1 MTAESRLEASRIFT
15 VNNSQVAAGF
25 RTREE
30 EVLAGGPLRVEF
42 FVESDASTPLYLAVG
57 TDRAR
62 LRPADFFFSATTDKR
77 EINLKDPAAGIA
89 DLGGLGSVVE
99 IKRGAPHR
107 QTILVNEFLGLE
119 DLAVALR
126 PGEVDRLQL
135 RCQRSLQLAASIEE
149 ESKVD
154 WQRQVVSVTL
164 AIGVK
169 RDDVS
174 LKSLIAGLAARL
186 NANRDATVSAERE
199 LAVAELVALRSPL
212 ALPYLRSLSDHPD
225 PAVQMYVTR
234 GMALMTK
241 ETDSDV

>member
-1 MTAESRLEASRIFT
+1 MTAESRLEASRIFSID
-15 VNNSQVAAGF
+15 NSQLAAGF
-25 RTREE
+25 RAHEE

-42 FVESDASTPLYLAVG
+42 FVESDASTPVYLAVG

-62 LRPADFFFSATTDKR
+62 LRPADFFFSATINKR

-99 IKRGAPHR
+99 IKQGVPHR

-119 DLAVALR
+119 DLALAVR
-126 PGEVDRLQL
+126 PGEVDVLQL
-135 RCQRSLQLAASIEE
+135 GCQRSLQLAASIEE
-149 ESKVD
+149 ESVS
-154 WQRQVVSVTL
+154 WQRQVVNVTL

-174 LKSLIAGLAARL
+174 LKSLIAGLDTRI
-186 NANRDATVSAERE
+186 NANRGAPVSADRE

-241 ETDSDV
+241 ETDSNG

>member
-1 MTAESRLEASRIFT
+1 M
-15 VNNSQVAAGF
+15 
-25 RTREE
+25 
-30 EVLAGGPLRVEF
+30 
-42 FVESDASTPLYLAVG
+42 
-57 TDRAR
+57 
-62 LRPADFFFSATTDKR
+62 
-77 EINLKDPAAGIA
+77 
-89 DLGGLGSVVE
+89 
-99 IKRGAPHR
+99 
-107 QTILVNEFLGLE
+107 
-119 DLAVALR
+119 
-126 PGEVDRLQL
+126 
-135 RCQRSLQLAASIEE
+135 
-149 ESKVD
+149 D

-169 RDDVS
+169 RNDVS